1 MKVFVESVGLFG
13 PGLHGWQAARPV
25 LAGTQPYVGGD
36 LGLPSLDM
44 LPAAERRRTGLPVR
58 LAISVGQDALAQTER
73 PAQDLATVFSASGG
87 DGEVIHEICETL
99 AGAERLVSPT
109 RFHNSVHNAPAGY
122 WSIATRSQAPSTS
135 LCARDWSFAA
145 GLLEAAAEVHVDRE
159 AVLLLCYDS
168 VYPPPLHRLRP
179 LTASFACALI
189 LTRSRGIGTLAQLT
203 LDLRGSGVPDSRM
216 DDAGLEALRNGNPA
230 ARSLPL
236 LAALAR
242 TQAAEIALDY
252 LGDAQLAVRVS
263 PC

>member
-1 MKVFVESVGLFG
+1 MKAFVESLGLFG

-25 LAGTQPYVGGD
+25 LAGARPYAGGD
-36 LGLPSLDM
+36 LGLPSLDI

-58 LAISVGQDALAQTER
+58 LALCVGQDALAQTER
-73 PAQDLATVFSASGG
+73 PVQDLPTVFSASGG
-87 DGEVIHEICETL
+87 DGDVIHEICETL
-99 AGAERLVSPT
+99 AGPDRMVSPT

-145 GLLEAAAEVHVDRE
+145 GLLEAAAGVQVDWE

-179 LTASFACALI
+179 LTASFACALL
-189 LTRSRGIGTLAQLT
+189 LTRSRGIGTLAELT
-203 LDLRGSGVPDSRM
+203 LELRGGREPDSRM
-216 DDAGLEALRNGNPA
+216 DDAGLEALRRGNPA
-230 ARSLPL
+230 ARALPV
-236 LAALAR
+236 LATMAGMR
-242 TQAAEIALDY
+242 TADITLDY
-252 LGDAQLAVRVS
+252 LGDSHLVVRVS